1 MGAGSVFPQQ
11 IIALGSRCMDL
22 LDCEEP
28 STLKPR
34 PDTLHSKPLYGPLA
48 GSETPAADPV
58 PIPRVFAVYSAT
70 GCFPAA
76 AGVGHASGAPG
87 PAAPAL
93 WLHYAGS
100 PEFQAI

>member
-1 MGAGSVFPQQ
+1 MG
-11 IIALGSRCMDL
+11 
-22 LDCEEP
+22 
-28 STLKPR
+28 
-34 PDTLHSKPLYGPLA
+34 
-48 GSETPAADPV
+48 PAADPV

-76 AGVGHASGAPG
+76 AGVGHASGASG

-93 WLHYAGS
+93 WLHHAGS